1 MPAHRRKGINMVKKD
16 FVHTKGKRKQAV
28 ARATLTAGT
37 GKVTV
42 NGLYLH
48 NHGTELLRTRINEPL
63 VLAGDIAEKVNVEIH
78 VRGGGISGQADA
90 VRLAVA
96 RALVE
101 HQPKLKKT
109 FDDYD
114 RLLLVADVRRKETRK
129 PNDSKA
135 RAARQKSYR

>member
-1 MPAHRRKGINMVKKD
+1 MAAKNKD
-16 FVHTKGKRKQAV
+16 VVHTQGKRKLAV
-28 ARATLTAGT
+28 ARATLTQGT

-48 NHGTELLRTRINEPL
+48 NYGTDLLRTRIAEPI
-63 VLAGDIAEKVNVEIH
+63 VLAEDVAEKLNFEIR
-78 VRGGGISGQADA
+78 VQGGGVSGQADA
-90 VRLAVA
+90 IRLAIA

-109 FDDYD
+109 FYDYD